1 MLKKKEK
8 RESKIPDAGIADIA
22 FLLLVFFLVVTT
34 IDVDTGIGMTLPPPL
49 PEDTVPPEVKDRNM
63 LAVLVNNQGDLLIEG
78 QLAGIQDL
86 REEVVKHTLNRGVD
100 PNYAESSEKA
110 IVSLKTER
118 ETPYSVYIQVLDEIM
133 LGYRDIWDSESRQK
147 GFSNYAA
154 YKQSIGKDG
163 DDEIRDQFPTR
174 ISLAEPE

>member
-1 MLKKKEK
+1 MINKKQK

-49 PEDTVPPEVKDRNM
+49 PEDSVPPEVKNRNM
-63 LAVLVNNQGDLLIEG
+63 LAVLVNNQGELLIEG
-78 QLAGIQDL
+78 QLAVVNDL
-86 REEVVKHTLNRGVD
+86 RAEVVKHTLNRGVD
-100 PNYAESSEKA
+100 PTYAESPEKA

-118 ETPYSVYIQVLDEIM
+118 ETPYAVYVSVLDQIM
-133 LGYRDIWDSESRQK
+133 LGYRDIWDSEARTK
-147 GFSNYAA
+147 GFSDYTS
-154 YKQSIGKDG
+154 YKHSIGKDG